1 MRMNRLISAKNLLT
15 SGLGLIAV
23 ASSAQ
28 AAENFE
34 PPTYVTPTAWA
45 IAPISERWSATFA
58 SAARYYSWVSTRGV
72 PANVNE
78 NRGSGSQVYIPYAL
92 QVVGQPSD
100 DIRIEMLG
108 RAGWVGS
115 RQSTLGLNGEVQ
127 TFTDTLASG
136 TVTYLGL
143 GGIQP
148 FVSLNLN
155 IPTGRSAL
163 FGKAANARMDPD
175 LVEIGSFGE
184 GWNVG
189 PSIGA
194 NVALSENLIATIAA
208 GQTWRSAFERENSLV
223 TTSNYRDNQ
232 RVTAVDPGDVSS
244 LTGSIA
250 YRRGPW
256 SMKVYGAVS
265 SETITRE
272 NGAPLY
278 RPGMSYSAGMSA
290 DYAWRDGLGVS
301 TITANYSR
309 SGPND
314 VKFLG
319 RDDLVVEPFNM
330 NSNQYRAGFQ
340 HLWSAGN
347 LWFGPVGSILFRD
360 RNGYES
366 RTLQFVPAKQGYS
379 AGVVALWGQANGLSF
394 DFRAEHAWL
403 REGATSAINGQ
414 MYSVLANGYVL
425 NEAAPT
431 LSSRGWRFS
440 GGLNFKF

>member
-1 MRMNRLISAKNLLT
+1 MRLNHLVLARNLLT
-15 SGLGLIAV
+15 SSLGLIAM

-28 AAENFE
+28 AAENSA
-34 PPTYVTPTAWA
+34 PPTYVMPTAWA
-45 IAPISERWSATFA
+45 IAPISDRWSATFA

-72 PANVNE
+72 PANVNDH
-78 NRGSGSQVYIPYAL
+78 RGSGSQVYVPYAL

-100 DIRIEMLG
+100 DIKIEMLG
-108 RAGWVGS
+108 RAGWVSS

-155 IPTGRSAL
+155 LPTGRSAL

-175 LVEIGSFGE
+175 LVEIGNFGE
-184 GWNVG
+184 GWNIG

-194 NVALSENLIATIAA
+194 NLALSEKLIATIAV
-208 GQTWRSAFERENSLV
+208 GQTWRGAFDRENSLV

-232 RVTAVDPGDVSS
+232 QVTGVDPGDVFS

-250 YRRGPW
+250 YRSGPW
-256 SMKVYGAVS
+256 SMKINGTVS
-265 SETITRE
+265 SETTTRE
-272 NGAPLY
+272 NGVALY
-278 RPGMSYSAGMSA
+278 RPGISYGAGASA
-290 DYAWRDGLGVS
+290 DYAWQDGWGVS
-301 TITANYSR
+301 TVTANYSR
-309 SGPND
+309 SGPNN

-319 RDDLVVEPFNM
+319 SDHLVVEPFNM
-330 NSNQYRAGFQ
+330 NSNLYRAGFQ

-347 LWFGPVGSILFRD
+347 LWFGPVGSVLYRD

-366 RTLQFVPAKQGYS
+366 GTLQFVPAKQGYS
-379 AGVVALWGQANGLSF
+379 AGVVALWAQGNGLSF

-403 REGATSAINGQ
+403 REGATTAINGQ

-425 NEAAPT
+425 NEAAPI
-431 LSSRGWRFS
+431 LSSRGWRLS
-440 GGLNFKF
+440 GGLNFRL